1 MNPSLA
7 PRRKR
12 RGRDAKERY
21 VKMAKAKVLK
31 IPARGDW
38 EFAEVETESD
48 GNIPLE
54 AMKAI
59 VGGWVE
65 RWELHGHAL
74 DGLDL
79 FLNEEGKLN
88 GLSYNPKATVLAE
101 ILFHNDVIVGDTFVC
116 AHDGEGRSVGLS
128 DAQELA
134 LRRRLQ
140 ELGV

>member
-1 MNPSLA
+1 
-7 PRRKR
+7 
-12 RGRDAKERY
+12 
-21 VKMAKAKVLK
+21 MAKAKVLK

-38 EFAEVETESD
+38 EFAEVETEAD

-54 AMKAI
+54 AMKSI

-65 RWELHGHAL
+65 RWELHGHSL

-79 FLNEEGKLN
+79 FLDEEGKLK
-88 GLSYNPKATVLAE
+88 GRSYNPKATILAE

-116 AHDGEGRSVGLS
+116 ANDEEGNSIGLS

-134 LRRRLQ
+134 LRRRLSD
-140 ELGV
+140 LGI

>member
-1 MNPSLA
+1 
-7 PRRKR
+7 
-12 RGRDAKERY
+12 
-21 VKMAKAKVLK
+21 MAKAKVLK

-79 FLNEEGKLN
+79 FLDEEGKLK
-88 GLSYNPKATVLAE
+88 GLSYNPKATILAE
-101 ILFHNDVIVGDTFVC
+101 ILSTTTSSSGTRSS
-116 AHDGEGRSVGLS
+116 AHTTARDARSGS
-128 DAQELA
+128 PTHRS
-134 LRRRLQ
+134 LRS
-140 ELGV
+140 GGG